1 MPGLKEPTE
10 CKKEDCFIHIS
21 GGKGDCRKEGVM
33 YKGSCLTCIEK
44 GPSSEVNKEGEVVML
59 PAPPLAPPPLGKAHT
74 KSKYFGESQFGGY
87 TRGQQHLGALEKP
100 KKHQENAFVRHREDY
115 HLGEEESV
123 RFRMDVV
130 KCFNRP
136 MDRQI
141 SEGCHILSPDA
152 DIMLNGKLDH
162 MKPVVGR
169 VVISTAV
176 QSGRRRNRN
185 PG

>member
-1 MPGLKEPTE
+1 MDIL
-10 CKKEDCFIHIS
+10 FQS
-21 GGKGDCRKEGVM
+21 
-33 YKGSCLTCIEK
+33 
-44 GPSSEVNKEGEVVML
+44 VN
-59 PAPPLAPPPLGKAHT
+59 
-74 KSKYFGESQFGGY
+74 SD
-87 TRGQQHLGALEKP
+87 LEILSKP
-100 KKHQENAFVRHREDY
+100 KKHQENAFVRHREDF
-115 HLGEEESV
+115 HQGEEEAV

-130 KCFNRP
+130 KSFNRP

-162 MKPVVGR
+162 MAPAVGR

-176 QSGRRRNRN
+176 QSGRRKNRN